1 MAALSADRFVGS
13 NFGFQHYRF
22 EHFLEVMGELG
33 FTAIELWGVAQ
44 HLDVFHETEAR
55 VDRVRRLLGDH
66 GLSVVCFTPEQVAY
80 PVNIASGDDTLR
92 EHSVR
97 VFRRAAEIC
106 VALGAPYLFLTSGR
120 GYEDE
125 PRSDAWQRAV
135 ESLRDIVGYASS
147 LGVRCLL
154 EPLQRVETNLVLNS
168 ADLRRMLDDV
178 GSDEV
183 DVVLDTVAMACAG
196 ETVADYVNA
205 FGSRIG
211 HVQLVDGNPSGH
223 LAWGEGSLPL
233 GEYVD
238 ELALL
243 GYDGTVTFEL
253 FGDGGYSLDPVTA
266 WKSCIDGLRP
276 HLAGRSRGGA

>member
-1 MAALSADRFVGS
+1 MATLPADRFVGS

-22 EHFLEVMGELG
+22 EHFLDVMGDFG
-33 FTAIELWGVAQ
+33 FSAIELWGIAQ
-44 HLDVFHETEAR
+44 HLDLFHEDDAR
-55 VDRVRRLLGDH
+55 LDRVRRLLDDR
-66 GLSVVCFTPEQVAY
+66 GLSVVCFTPEQVMY
-80 PVNIASGDDTLR
+80 PVNIASGDETLR

-97 VFRRAAEIC
+97 AFRRAAEVC
-106 VALGAPYLFLTSGR
+106 VVLGAPYLFLTSGR

-125 PRSDAWQRAV
+125 PRDDAWQRSV
-135 ESLRDIVGYASS
+135 ESLCEIVTYAAS

-168 ADLRRMLDDV
+168 HDLRRMLDDI

-196 ETVADYVNA
+196 ETIASYVEA

-223 LAWGEGSLPL
+223 LVWGEGSLPL

-238 ELALL
+238 ELARS

-253 FGDGGYSLDPVTA
+253 FGDGGYGLDPVTA
-266 WKSCIDGLRP
+266 WRACIEGLRP
-276 HLAGRSRGGA
+276 HLAARSRGNA